1 MCLITYVPAGKAM
14 AEAHFR
20 MAAEDNADGIGIMS
34 ATDGVAKFLGRKA
47 TKRALRYARRL
58 TSRGVQHAIHF
69 RYATHG
75 TVDRANC
82 HPHRMPDGGWLM
94 HNGVMA
100 QYAGPHGDRRS
111 DTAIFCTTLDDVP
124 AQGGPERSAYWE
136 KIGRHIGAGNKLV
149 VLHTDGRF
157 EIVNA
162 TSGDWIDG
170 VWYSQTYSI
179 NPVKNDWR
187 AWNDPDRD
195 EEFPVIIAD
204 SYTDALRRALERRYG
219 FPIEPSDVHSGLL
232 EEEEE
237 AIEVAHDGGTMRYSD
252 WKAAR
257 RDGATRLRDGAAPD
271 DYAEYMNEVGMA

>member
-14 AEAHFR
+14 SEAHFR
-20 MAAEDNADGIGIMS
+20 LAADDNADGIGIMS
-34 ATDGVAKFLGRKA
+34 ATDGVAKFVGRKS

-58 TSRGVQHAIHF
+58 TARGVQHAIHF

-94 HNGVMA
+94 HNGVLS
-100 QYAGPHGDRRS
+100 QYAGAHDDPRS
-111 DTAIFCTTLDDVP
+111 DTAIFCLTLDDVP
-124 AQGGPERSAYWE
+124 AQGGPDRSAYWE
-136 KIGRHIGAGNKLV
+136 KIGSHIGGGNKLV

-157 EIVNA
+157 EIVNSYA
-162 TSGDWIDG
+162 GDWIEG

-179 NPVKNDWR
+179 SPAKGDWR
-187 AWNDPDRD
+187 SWNDPYGDD
-195 EEFPVIIAD
+195 VPDAPTIYAD

-219 FPIEPSDVHSGLL
+219 FPIEPTDLHSGLL
-232 EEEEE
+232 EEAEEDI
-237 AIEVAHDGGTMRYSD
+237 AVATDDGTMRYSD

-257 RDGATRLRDGAAPD
+257 RMRDGAAPD
-271 DYAEYMNEVGMA
+271 DYAEYMNEAGMA